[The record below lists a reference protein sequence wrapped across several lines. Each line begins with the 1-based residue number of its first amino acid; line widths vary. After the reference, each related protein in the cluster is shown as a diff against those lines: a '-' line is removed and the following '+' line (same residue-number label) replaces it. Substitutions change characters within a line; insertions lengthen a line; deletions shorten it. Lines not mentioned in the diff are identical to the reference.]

1 MDDTR
6 LCVDVGTTNT
16 RAWLTQGTQV
26 LVRREAPVGARDTA
40 RDGHAGTLARA
51 LRDVLADVQ
60 RASPRPGPAG
70 SWLPACSPLRRGLRE
85 VPHVA
90 APVGL
95 AELAAAAHEEVLS
108 EVSELPFLFVPG
120 VRTSTRP
127 GADGISGRDVMRG
140 EETLSLGL
148 APLGLLAPGA
158 GLLSLGSHW
167 KLIRL
172 DLEGRVAFSITS
184 IAGSCCRPSASRRSS
199 RPRCLTGRSRRQTR
213 PRCGAECARR
223 GATASR
229 APSSACACWSWHR
242 RRRRAERLAFAL
254 GAFVG
259 ADFDHLEAALGTGTP
274 VTIAGGEKTGGAWA
288 QALEEAGHPVAFADG
303 RGGGGGPAG
312 RPARDRRRAHRHGMT
327 ATRPIL
333 KWAGGKQALAAR
345 LVERFPAD
353 YDRYFEPFV
362 GGASVFLAL
371 GPARAVLCDRNR
383 WLIET
388 YEAVR
393 DDAPRWPRC
402 SARCRTRARTTCAS
416 ARSTPAGWGRCAA
429 RRTSC
434 TSTRPASAASS
445 A

>member
-60 RASPRPGPAG
+60 RASPPARPRRILAAG
-70 SWLPACSPLRRGLRE
+70 MLSSPQGLRE

-184 IAGSCCRPSASRRSS
+184 IAGELLQAVREQTILASALPDGSLAQADATQVRRGM
-199 RPRCLTGRSRRQTR
+199 R
-213 PRCGAECARR
+213 EARR
-223 GATASR
+223 YGLAR
-229 APSSACACWSWHR
+229 ALFCVRLLELAQETSP
-242 RRRRAERLAFAL
+242 AERLAFAL

-288 QALEEAGHPVAFADG
+288 QALEEAGHPVRSLTAAEAE
-303 RGGGGGPAG
+303 AG
-312 RPARDRRRAHRHGMT
+312 LLAGLRA
-327 ATRPIL
+327 ID
-333 KWAGGKQALAAR
+333 AAR
-345 LVERFPAD
+345 IAT
-353 YDRYFEPFV
+353 
-362 GGASVFLAL
+362 A
-371 GPARAVLCDRNR
+371 
-383 WLIET
+383 
-388 YEAVR
+388 
-393 DDAPRWPRC
+393 
-402 SARCRTRARTTCAS
+402 
-416 ARSTPAGWGRCAA
+416 
-429 RRTSC
+429 
-434 TSTRPASAASS
+434 
-445 A
+445 